1 MSETAHVI
9 KSVSVR
15 VELWCKEF
23 SGLVTF
29 IASIKSSDATQSVV
43 IILYLW
49 TCYLA
54 DYLCN
59 LVL

>member
-9 KSVSVR
+9 KSVPVR
-15 VELWCKEF
+15 VELWCEAF

-29 IASIKSSDATQSVV
+29 IGSIKSSDATQSVF

-49 TCYLA
+49 ACCLA